1 MKSFRRLLVLMAA
14 SGLLAAWGGGL
25 EGPSLWLFRVCLLI
39 GAAALAARWFLAPWR
54 EFQEAAERLSRGD
67 FAARLDDVS
76 AGDLDPAGK
85 AFNQMAEAFSRS
97 LSLARDREERLAA
110 VLDASD
116 RAIFLLDREG
126 RVLLANPSTRTLFP
140 RFDREVGLASLGL
153 AGLASLVEDARST
166 RVLQRRTFEEKER
179 GQGRS
184 FIAQATPLE
193 RDVVVVYLRDRTA
206 EAALERVKA
215 DLVANVSHEL
225 RTPLTALAS
234 LAELLQDDSLPA
246 ERRRHF
252 LERLEI
258 QVQRMARLVDDL
270 LTLSRLEESSAVPAS
285 GPLSLGPFVEDL
297 LKSLEP
303 LAARA
308 EISLETSVAE
318 GLCVTAD
325 STMLESALKNLVDN
339 AIRYNRKGGWVRVSG
354 EAEDGAWVRLAV
366 MDSGEGIPARHLSRI
381 FERFYRVDPHRSR
394 EKGGTGLGLA
404 IAKHAAQ
411 KLGGEIAVESTVG
424 EGTTFTLRIPQ
435 ASGERADG
443 TGSP

>member
-1 MKSFRRLLVLMAA
+1 
-14 SGLLAAWGGGL
+14 
-25 EGPSLWLFRVCLLI
+25 
-39 GAAALAARWFLAPWR
+39 
-54 EFQEAAERLSRGD
+54 
-67 FAARLDDVS
+67 
-76 AGDLDPAGK
+76 
-85 AFNQMAEAFSRS
+85 MAEAFSRS
-97 LSLARDREERLAA
+97 LALAREREERLAA

-116 RAIFLLDREG
+116 RAIFLLDRDG
-126 RVLLANPSTRTLFP
+126 RILLANPATQSLFP

-153 AGLASLVEDARST
+153 AGLASLVEDARSART
-166 RVLQRRTFEEKER
+166 LQRRIFEEKER
-179 GQGRS
+179 GLGRS
-184 FIAQATPLE
+184 FIAQVTPME

-234 LAELLQDDSLPA
+234 LAELLQDEALPP

-258 QVQRMARLVDDL
+258 QVRRMARLVDDL
-270 LTLSRLEESSAVPAS
+270 LTLSRLEETGLAAAS
-285 GPLSLGPFVEDL
+285 GPLVLGPFVEDL

-308 EISLETSVAE
+308 DVALQTSVAE
-318 GLCVTAD
+318 GLLATAD
-325 STMLESALKNLVDN
+325 PTMLEAALKNLVDN
-339 AIRYNRKGGWVRVSG
+339 AIRYNRPGGWVRVSG
-354 EAEDGAWVRLAV
+354 EAEDGGWIRMAV
-366 MDSGEGIPARHLSRI
+366 TDSGEGIPARHLSRI

-411 KLGGEIAVESTVG
+411 KLGGEISVESTVG
-424 EGTTFTLRIPQ
+424 EGTTFTLRIPSAPAPAGDGLQ
-435 ASGERADG
+435 AAG
-443 TGSP
+443 

>member
-1 MKSFRRLLVLMAA
+1 MRSFRRLLVLLAV
-14 SGLLAAWGGGL
+14 SWLLAAWGGGL
-25 EGPSLWLFRVCLLI
+25 EGLPLWIFRTGLLV
-39 GAAALAARWFLAPWR
+39 GAAALAARWVLGPWR
-54 EFQEAAERLSRGD
+54 EFQAAAERLTRGD

-76 AGDLDPAGK
+76 SGDLAPAGK

-97 LSLARDREERLAA
+97 LSLAREREERLAA

-126 RVLLANPSTRTLFP
+126 RVLLANPSTQTLFP

-153 AGLASLVEDARST
+153 AGLASLVEDARTT
-166 RVLQRRTFEEKER
+166 RTLQRRTFEEKER
-179 GQGRS
+179 GRGRS

-234 LAELLQDDSLPA
+234 LAELLQDDTLPA

-252 LERLEI
+252 LERLEH
-258 QVQRMARLVDDL
+258 QVRRMARLVDDL
-270 LTLSRLEESSAVPAS
+270 LTLSRLEETGAVEASA
-285 GPLSLGPFVEDL
+285 PLALGPFVEEL
-297 LKSLEP
+297 VRSLEP

-308 EISLETSVAE
+308 DVALQASVAE
-318 GLCVTAD
+318 GLRVTAD
-325 STMLESALKNLVDN
+325 ATTLEAALKNLMDN
-339 AIRYNRKGGWVRVSG
+339 AIRYNRPGGWVRVSA
-354 EAEDGAWVRLAV
+354 EAEDGAWVRLTV
-366 MDSGEGIPARHLSRI
+366 SDSGEGIPARHLSRI

-424 EGTTFTLRIPQ
+424 EGTTFTLRVPRVSIQEEGP
-435 ASGERADG
+435 
-443 TGSP
+443 GSR